1 MLYKFVVSKKKK
13 KSPTKKME
21 RGKDFINLDYKPL
34 SKSSMLLNIEK
45 KKVVVLTLMI
55 NTIGLYTIFG
65 GK

>member
-1 MLYKFVVSKKKK
+1 
-13 KSPTKKME
+13 ME
-21 RGKDFINLDYKPL
+21 RGKDFINLDSKPL